1 MTPELS
7 FVDETYDTNITSSY
21 FLSIQACLDGFSFA
35 TLDPIRNKYIQFKHF
50 QFRNIRKE
58 ELAPLTEKLLEE
70 NELLNLPYKKV
81 FVLVPSPASTL
92 VPAGLF
98 NSSEASRW
106 LSFTHEIPH
115 GHKVMHAPM
124 KLSDAWNIFS
134 IPENMETLFTR
145 QFPEPVFL
153 HPYIPIAETKLA
165 INRPGSGR
173 SQVIIS
179 LQKEYFDM
187 TVLEKNNLKLCN
199 SFEINGENDLIYF
212 TLFVFEQLELTP
224 AQTDIQVIGCN
235 PDKENIIHSLRKYIK
250 HVKQPG
256 LPGSFQYSYLFKD
269 VPGHRF
275 FNLLSLPACV

>member
-1 MTPELS
+1 MIPELS

-50 QFRNIRKE
+50 QFKNIRKE

-134 IPENMETLFTR
+134 IPENMEILFTR

-235 PDKENIIHSLRKYIK
+235 PDKENIINSLRKYIK